1 MIPFSRVSG
10 RPVPLP
16 RDNVDTDQIIP
27 ASFLKVVDREGLA
40 QGLFHG
46 WRFKED
52 GSQDPAF
59 VLHHPRHDGASVLL
73 VGENFGCGSSRE
85 HAPWALQAWG
95 FRVILGRGFADI
107 FRNNA
112 HRNGLL
118 TVELSRERH
127 QNLLQEITRN
137 PEASVTVDLPSQTVT
152 FPDGSTET
160 FHVDS
165 FARHCMLNGLDPL
178 GHLLEQL
185 PRIEGYEA
193 SRPPP
198 VTVPGDLEIYG
209 SHEGPEHAGSQE
221 AS

>member
-1 MIPFSRVSG
+1 MIPFSKVSG

-16 RDNVDTDQIIP
+16 IDNVDTDQIIP

-40 QGLFHG
+40 EGLFFG
-46 WRFKED
+46 WRFRED
-52 GSQDPAF
+52 GSPDPAF
-59 VLHHPRHDGASVLL
+59 VLHQPQHQGASVLL

-107 FRNNA
+107 FKNNA

-118 TVELSRERH
+118 TVTLSPERH
-127 QNLLQEITRN
+127 QELMDQINGDLDASIT
-137 PEASVTVDLPSQTVT
+137 ADLTEQKVT
-152 FPDGSTET
+152 FPDGSTES
-160 FHVDS
+160 FQIDS

-185 PRIEGYEA
+185 PKISRYED
-193 SRPPP
+193 SRPTP
-198 VTVPGDLEIYG
+198 VQVPAAPG
-209 SHEGPEHAGSQE
+209 
-221 AS
+221 ASEES